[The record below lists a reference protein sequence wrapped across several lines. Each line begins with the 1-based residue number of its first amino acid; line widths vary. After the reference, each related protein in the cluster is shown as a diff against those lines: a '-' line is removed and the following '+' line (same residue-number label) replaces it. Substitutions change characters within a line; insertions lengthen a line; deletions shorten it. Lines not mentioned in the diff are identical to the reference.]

1 MPQHQGQPPCP
12 DILHELNAAVRAGRI
27 DRQTAVNF
35 IRLHRDDFF
44 PSTASLN
51 NVNESATSSELL
63 P

>member
-1 MPQHQGQPPCP
+1 M
-12 DILHELNAAVRAGRI
+12 LHELNAADRAGRI